1 MPEKLP
7 HPHLRRGMSL
17 LAVSL
22 VVLVL
27 MIALFLVEAQKIIH
41 GENVQQRISTVLPPL
56 RELLSDLQDGET
68 GQRGFLLSE
77 SPAYLAP
84 YLRARRD
91 VDIHLEQARAAT
103 PDENADHHRR
113 LDRLAELKNEKFAE
127 LAKSIELVQAG
138 RRDEAIDFLRADR
151 SRHLMDEAR
160 MLLGGMIDELKA
172 ERTAIN
178 ADIRMAVRRAMYILT
193 CVGLLLALAV
203 AMATRLLLNVV
214 DANVALS
221 ARLENEATHDSLTG
235 LANRRLL
242 YEWLPPLLLQ
252 AKRRGSAAAVLFF
265 DLDGFKQIND
275 RLGHAAGDAV
285 LILVAQ
291 RAATV
296 LRSADLLAR
305 LGGDEFAVVVADA
318 GTPAD
323 LGILAQRLLAAISQP
338 LPADFQGLA
347 IGASI
352 GVARFPDHGEDAD
365 AIVSRADDAMY
376 AAKHAGKG
384 CVCFAD
390 HRTPQATL
398 A

>member
-7 HPHLRRGMSL
+7 HPHLRRGMTL
-17 LAVSL
+17 LTVSL

-27 MIALFLVEAQKIIH
+27 MIALFLVEAQQIIR
-41 GENVQQRISTVLPPL
+41 GEAVQQRISNVLPPL

-68 GQRGFLLSE
+68 GQRGFLISE
-77 SPAYLAP
+77 NPAYLEP

-91 VDIHLEQARAAT
+91 VDVHLEQVRAAT
-103 PDENADHHRR
+103 PADDADHHGR
-113 LDRLAELKNEKFAE
+113 LDRLAALKNEKFAE

-138 RRDEAIDFLRADR
+138 RRGEAIALLRADR
-151 SRHLMDEAR
+151 GRHLMNEAR
-160 MLLGGMIDELKA
+160 VLLDGMIDELKA

-178 ADIRMAVRRAMYILT
+178 ADIQMAVRRAMYILT
-193 CVGLLLALAV
+193 CVGLLLAVAV

-214 DANVALS
+214 EANVALS

-252 AKRRGSAAAVLFF
+252 AKRRGSAVAVLFI

-323 LGILAQRLLAAISQP
+323 LEILAQRLLAAISQP
-338 LPADFQGLA
+338 LPADFQGLG

-352 GVARFPDHGEDAD
+352 GVARFPDHGDDAD

-384 CVCFAD
+384 CVRFAD
-390 HRTPQATL
+390 A
-398 A
+398 